1 LIRITELGDR
11 SNVRLYVEGTL
22 SDGWVDA
29 LEECWLSARTQCNGH
44 VVRID
49 LSGVTYVDDKGRDLL
64 EQMMRTGAE
73 VFSTGILTREIIGEI
88 RNETGKPA
96 RRRRS
101 GRKAAQADHQ
111 TK

>member
-1 LIRITELGDR
+1 LIRITELGDC

-29 LEECWLSARTQCNGH
+29 LEECWLTARAQCNGH
-44 VVRID
+44 VMRID

-88 RNETGKPA
+88 RNETGNPA
-96 RRRRS
+96 RRKRTRRT
-101 GRKAAQADHQ
+101 AAHN
-111 TK
+111 